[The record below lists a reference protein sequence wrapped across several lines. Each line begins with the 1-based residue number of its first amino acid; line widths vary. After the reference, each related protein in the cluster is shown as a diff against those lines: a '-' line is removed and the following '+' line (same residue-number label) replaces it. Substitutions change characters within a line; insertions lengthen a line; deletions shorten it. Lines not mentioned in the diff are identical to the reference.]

1 MTVIGIPG
9 AIGLHL
15 VRGDKAMSNIIEKTN
30 VLEQILVQIICVFPL
45 PDTQDAP
52 ALLGMLDSA
61 FLFAYAVAMFFRWIS

>member
-1 MTVIGIPG
+1 MIVIGIPG

-15 VRGDKAMSNIIEKTN
+15 VRRDKAMSNIIEKTN
-30 VLEQILVQIICVFPL
+30 VLECANNLCLPL
-45 PDTQDAP
+45 SDTQNAP